1 MNGAATGRIW
11 IKDLDGTTATIQC
24 SAVAG
29 PDQATCTW
37 DATVTVMTVSLT
49 GTLTWAD
56 GTIPGMQVPFNITK
70 FSGVTDLSANPAIV
84 LDFPDRLVDFE

>member
-1 MNGAATGRIW
+1 
-11 IKDLDGTTATIQC
+11 L
-24 SAVAG
+24 
-29 PDQATCTW
+29 
-37 DATVTVMTVSLT
+37 TVSLT

-70 FSGVTDLSANPAIV
+70 FSGVTDLSANPPIV